1 MKFQKAVSLFTAMP
15 NKQSILLSGP
25 PGIGKTALAEAVG
38 DAMGDDES
46 GSQPIVEVR
55 DLCSHLPEDLLGL
68 PWREGE
74 ATFYA
79 APTWLHR
86 LSGKRQ
92 ADGSVPG
99 VKGVLVLD
107 DLGAASP
114 AVQTAAFKLVLER
127 RSGDC
132 WLSDGVKIIATT
144 NRKEDKS
151 GATTLPAALRNRC
164 CIQELDVDPDEWCL
178 WATQND
184 VPGDVVAFIR
194 FKPGMLSRL
203 PRDADKAG
211 AFATPRT
218 WTMTGYSL
226 QAAKDNEA
234 VYDVAA
240 GLVGDGTAVEFT
252 AFVRLRGEIPDPKA
266 VLLDPEKHLPKPPKA
281 SEPDRLVAIVTALAE
296 HAAPMSNERTAL
308 GKRIP
313 ELLLRAVAHVTT
325 SGREYA
331 SAAILTYAANNGNVN
346 ALIKAA
352 TVHKDDPKLAPFLNH
367 LRAALNPNA

>member
-1 MKFQKAVSLFTAMP
+1 MLM
-15 NKQSILLSGP
+15 SGP
-25 PGIGKTALAEAVG
+25 PGIGKTALAEEVG
-38 DAMGDDES
+38 ASMGEDA
-46 GSQPIVEVR
+46 IVEVR

-68 PWREGE
+68 PWREGD

-79 APTWLHR
+79 PPTWLHR
-86 LSGKRQ
+86 LSK
-92 ADGSVPG
+92 PG

-132 WLSDGVKIIATT
+132 KLSDGVKIIATT

-151 GATTLPAALRNRC
+151 GSTVLPAALRNRC
-164 CIQELDVDPDEWCL
+164 CIVELDVDADEWCH

-194 FKPGMLSRL
+194 FKPSLLSHL
-203 PRDADKAG
+203 PKDADKVG

-218 WTMTGYSL
+218 WTMTGHAL
-226 QAAKDNEA
+226 EAAKATEA
-234 VYDVAA
+234 VYEVSS
-240 GLVGDGTAVEFT
+240 GLIGEGNAVEFA
-252 AFVRLRGEIPDPKA
+252 AFVRLRAEIPDPKA
-266 VLLDPEKHLPKPPKA
+266 VLLNPQKELPNPPRA

-296 HAAPMSNERTAL
+296 HAAPMSNERNAL

-313 ELLLRAVAHVTT
+313 ELFLRAVAHVTT

-331 SAAILTYAANNGNVN
+331 SAAILTYAANSGNVN
-346 ALIKAA
+346 AIIKAA
-352 TVHKDDPKLAPFLNH
+352 TAGKNDPVLAPFLDH
-367 LRAALNPNA
+367 LRRALRPDGK

>member
-1 MKFQKAVSLFTAMP
+1 MKFAKAVTLFTAMP

-38 DAMGDDES
+38 EAMGSENEAA
-46 GSQPIVEVR
+46 PIVEVR

-68 PWREGE
+68 PWREGDS
-74 ATFYA
+74 TIYA
-79 APTWLHR
+79 PPSWLRR
-86 LSGKRQ
+86 LSGVRQ
-92 ADGSVPG
+92 PDGSVSG

-132 WLSDGVKIIATT
+132 WLSDGVKILATT

-164 CIQELDVDPDEWCL
+164 CIQELDVDADEWCL
-178 WATQND
+178 WAAQNG
-184 VPGDVVAFIR
+184 VPGDVPAFIR
-194 FKPGMLSRL
+194 FKPGHLSHL
-203 PRDADKAG
+203 PKDADKAG

-218 WTMTGYSL
+218 WEMTGRSL
-226 QAAKDNEA
+226 QAAKDNDA
-234 VYDVAA
+234 VYEVAA
-240 GLVGDGTAVEFT
+240 GLLGEGVAVEFT

-266 VLLDPEKHLPKPPKA
+266 VLLDPEKELPNPPR
-281 SEPDRLVAIVTALAE
+281 EPDRLVAIVTALAE
-296 HAAPMSNERTAL
+296 HAAPMSNERTPL
-308 GKRIP
+308 GKKIP
-313 ELLLRAVAHVTT
+313 MLFLQAVAHVTQR
-325 SGREYA
+325 GREYA
-331 SAAILTYAANNGNVN
+331 SAAILTYASNDGNVN

-352 TVHKDDPKLAPFLNH
+352 TAAKGDPKTAPFLKH
-367 LRAALNPNA
+367 LKDALGPQK

>member
-1 MKFQKAVSLFTAMP
+1 MKFQKAVSLFSAMP
-15 NKQSILLSGP
+15 NAQSILLSGP

-38 DAMGDDES
+38 AQMGDNS
-46 GSQPIVEVR
+46 IVEVR

-68 PWREGE
+68 PWRENDS
-74 ATFYA
+74 TIYA
-79 APTWLHR
+79 PPGWLRR
-86 LSGKRQ
+86 LSGVRQ
-92 ADGSVPG
+92 SDGTVKG

-164 CIQELDVDPDEWCL
+164 CIQELDVDSDEWCL
-178 WATQND
+178 WATQNN

-203 PRDADKAG
+203 PKDADKCG

-226 QAAKDNEA
+226 EAAKANDA

-240 GLVGDGTAVEFT
+240 GLVGDGNAVEFT
-252 AFVRLRGEIPDPKA
+252 AFVRLRAELADPKA
-266 VLLDPEKHLPKPPKA
+266 VLMDPEKHLPNPPKA

-313 ELLLRAVAHVTT
+313 ELVLRAVAHATT

-352 TVHKDDPKLAPFLNH
+352 TAGKNDPKLAPFLDH